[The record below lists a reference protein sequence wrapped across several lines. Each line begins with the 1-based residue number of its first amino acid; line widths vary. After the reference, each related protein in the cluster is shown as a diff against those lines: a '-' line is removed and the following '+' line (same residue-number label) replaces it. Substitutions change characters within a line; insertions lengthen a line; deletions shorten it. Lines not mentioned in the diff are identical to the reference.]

1 MGLFDKF
8 RSKVRQAASE
18 INEDEMLAEE
28 QSQEGQE
35 AIQAALDMAE
45 APEPQV
51 QQEQHDEPHEDAEED
66 DEWDDIDDTPSTS
79 KDDEWDDWD
88 DEDDEPS
95 TPQPTS
101 MMYSKK
107 EQKMYSKQQKEQKKV
122 AKQREKEL
130 KKRHAT
136 EVSRPKGSRV
146 DLSMMRTATGRQL
159 IEIQQAP
166 KGSGTKTTLTTDK
179 GISVE
184 IDLGGGIVGE
194 GGKVIKAGAGLDNLL
209 EELEWI
215 LLESDVSHTAVHFI
229 LDGLRSQL
237 IGTRLRKGAD
247 LSKVL
252 EAALKRALHSLLAAG
267 YWDFDATVQSFI
279 DKGDLP
285 VVIMFVGVNGTG
297 KTTTA
302 AKVAHRL
309 QQQGH
314 SVIAAAGDTFRA
326 GAIQQLET
334 HCERLGIRC
343 ISSQRGGD
351 SAAIA
356 RDAIDSAKARGID
369 VVLVD
374 TAGRMQNKTNLMNE
388 LEKVRR
394 VANPHL
400 TLFVGDSLAG
410 NDAVEQAMMFQSL
423 LKFDGAVLTKMDTDA
438 KGGAGLSI
446 AFATGRPIVFAG
458 VGQNYEDLKQ
468 FDPAWLLDQ
477 LFE

>member
-8 RSKVRQAASE
+8 RSRVREAANE
-18 INEDEMLAEE
+18 INEDEMLAAEE
-28 QSQEGQE
+28 SQEGQE
-35 AIQAALDMAE
+35 ALQAAMEVASDL
-45 APEPQV
+45 
-51 QQEQHDEPHEDAEED
+51 EQHEEHEEAQDHDDDDEEEWDEIEEPPSTPAEE
-66 DEWDDIDDTPSTS
+66 
-79 KDDEWDDWD
+79 EWDDWED
-88 DEDDEPS
+88 DDDEPS
-95 TPQPTS
+95 TPQPTA
-101 MMYSKK
+101 MMLSKK
-107 EQKMYSKQQKEQKKV
+107 EQKMLSKHQKEQKKA
-122 AKQREKEL
+122 AKQRDREM

-159 IEIQQAP
+159 VEIQQAP

-179 GISVE
+179 GVSVD
-184 IDLGGGIVGE
+184 IDLGGGIVSE
-194 GGKVIKAGAGLDNLL
+194 GGKVIKAGAALENLL

-215 LLESDVSHTAVHFI
+215 LLESDVSNTAVHFI
-229 LDGLRSQL
+229 LDGLRDQL
-237 IGTRLRKGAD
+237 IGMRLRKGAD

-458 VGQNYEDLKQ
+458 IGQNYDDLKQ
-468 FDPAWLLDQ
+468 FDPTWLLDQ